1 MNFEKFFKMKDRIDA
16 WATVIGECV
25 ESVKKDFYD
34 FSFNDIKDNRLDH
47 GDTAPCDFTVQAL
60 QKYTDVPL
68 SEYQILEF
76 KSDCDSKYIAVPTK
90 WFNRDPYNYSD
101 KAYKKLCD
109 KISEIA
115 KKGFDHDLMV
125 LGD

>member
-16 WATVIGECV
+16 WASVIGECV
-25 ESVKKDFYD
+25 ESVNKDFYN
-34 FSFNDIKDNRLDH
+34 FSFYDIKDNRLEQEDSII
-47 GDTAPCDFTVQAL
+47 PYL

-68 SEYQILEF
+68 HEYQILEF
-76 KSDCDSKYIAVPTK
+76 KSERDSKYIAVPTK

-109 KISEIA
+109 KISESA
-115 KKGFDHDLMV
+115 KKGFEHDLMV
-125 LGD
+125 LNDERSA